1 MLQKGSLANTIFNF
15 VMAALLLTAGILTCA
30 FAGNAQFQSV
40 IIMIVGILVII
51 EAAFQLLFQ
60 VINVFRAGKDTTI
73 VKTNLGAAITGASG
87 LAIGIILVFMAIS
100 LNPEAE
106 GYNPDYAAVVFQYV
120 GLFAGILLVAVGAV
134 LLIEGTVFMVKKA
147 QSVPASIGM
156 LVLSAVLI
164 TAGILTIVFLTDRAN
179 ALLTFFIILGIL
191 LILAA
196 VALIVGTI
204 LGLVA
209 NKKGGEAVIEEK
221 VEEAVS
227 EDKAE

>member
-1 MLQKGSLANTIFNF
+1 
-15 VMAALLLTAGILTCA
+15 
-30 FAGNAQFQSV
+30 
-40 IIMIVGILVII
+40 
-51 EAAFQLLFQ
+51 
-60 VINVFRAGKDTTI
+60 
-73 VKTNLGAAITGASG
+73 
-87 LAIGIILVFMAIS
+87 
-100 LNPEAE
+100 
-106 GYNPDYAAVVFQYV
+106 
-120 GLFAGILLVAVGAV
+120 
-134 LLIEGTVFMVKKA
+134 MVKKA

-204 LGLVA
+204 LVLVA

-221 VEEAVS
+221 VEEPVS